1 MTKNLLI
8 LTDLD
13 GTLLDKKTLQ
23 PGPANKYLQLC
34 TELNIPVVFVSAK
47 TRAEIELLRIELN
60 NRSPFISENGGGLYI
75 HVIDFPNLQN
85 FHRDGPYWYWCAKE
99 SIDELREGL
108 KKAAQKSNVEV
119 KSFNRMTVKNVS
131 SLTGLNLHQAELAKM
146 RNHDEPFIIIDE
158 DTAKLSSLRNEIEKQ
173 GYRYTSGG
181 YLHHIT
187 GDFDKGKAVKL
198 LMDVYRNLNPDIKF
212 AGIGDG
218 PNDRPLLKIADY
230 PFLVRKPDNSYDT
243 EIVFDGLTVT
253 KGIGPYGFA
262 EAVESLISQ

>member
-1 MTKNLLI
+1 MAKNLVI

-13 GTLLDKKTLQ
+13 GTLLDKKTLR

-47 TRAEIELLRIELN
+47 TKAEIELFRIELN
-60 NRSPFISENGGGLYI
+60 NRSPFVSENGGGLYI
-75 HVIDFPNLQN
+75 PVVDFPNLQN
-85 FHRDGPYWYWCAKE
+85 FHRDSPYWYWCAKE

-119 KSFNRMTVKNVS
+119 KSFSQMTIENVS
-131 SLTGLNLHQAELAKM
+131 RLTGLNLRQAKLAKM

-158 DTAKLSSLRNEIEKQ
+158 DTAKLSSLKNEIGKQ
-173 GYRYTSGG
+173 GYSYTSGG

-198 LMDVYRNLNPDIKF
+198 LMDVYRKLNPDIKF

-218 PNDRPLLKIADY
+218 PNDRPLLEIADY
-230 PFLVRKPDNSYDT
+230 PFLVRKPDNSCDS
-243 EIVFDGLTVT
+243 EVVFDGLTVT

-262 EAVESLISQ
+262 EAVESLIKQ